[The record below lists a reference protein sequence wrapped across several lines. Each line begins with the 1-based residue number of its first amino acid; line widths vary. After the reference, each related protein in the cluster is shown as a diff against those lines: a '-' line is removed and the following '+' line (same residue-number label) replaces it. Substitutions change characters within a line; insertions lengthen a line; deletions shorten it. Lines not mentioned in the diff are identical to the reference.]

1 MQLNQA
7 TDKGTISV
15 VIPTFNEGE
24 SIEYVLNELLAY
36 SRKHP
41 IKVIVVDDGSTDHTQ
56 DILNRITNSNP
67 TFPLH
72 IITHSQNRGYGG
84 AIKSGIS
91 AVDTDYVVT
100 IDADGQHNLHDIEGL
115 KLKMLDEKADMC
127 IGNRNF
133 KGSTFY
139 RNIIK
144 KLVLY
149 IVRKSTG
156 ININDLNSG
165 MKFYKTTIVQSLLKY
180 APNGMPFSDTI
191 VLLHHQFRYKITE
204 ADIII
209 RSREN
214 GKSTINYKTAI
225 YTLVE
230 VANII
235 INFFPFRFFLYIAF
249 SLFML
254 SLVWGLPFIM
264 AGHGMSTGMSFL
276 LLASLNFIF
285 FGILLENVVRSRFED
300 YHYNT
305 QIRKPRDAKE
315 HP

>member
-1 MQLNQA
+1 MYLDQSANNGN
-7 TDKGTISV
+7 TTI
-15 VIPTFNEGE
+15 VIPTFNEAE

-36 SRKHP
+36 TRKHHC
-41 IKVIVVDDGSTDHTQ
+41 KVIVVDDGSTDHTQ
-56 DILNRITNSNP
+56 EILNRFTANNP
-67 TFPLH
+67 TFQLH
-72 IITHSQNRGYGG
+72 LITHSQNRGYGG
-84 AIKSGIS
+84 AIKSGIL
-91 AVDTDYVVT
+91 AADTDYVVT
-100 IDADGQHNLHDIEGL
+100 IDADGQHNLTDIEEL
-115 KLKMLDEKADMC
+115 KQKMLSEKADMC

-144 KLVLY
+144 QLVLY

-156 ININDLNSG
+156 INISDLNSG
-165 MKFYKTTIVQSLLKY
+165 MKLYKTSIVQSLLKY
-180 APNGMPFSDTI
+180 TPNGMPFSDTI

-204 ADIII
+204 TDIII
-209 RSREN
+209 RDREN

-235 INFFPFRFFLYIAF
+235 INFFPFRFFLYIAL
-249 SLFML
+249 SLFIL

-264 AGHGMSTGMSFL
+264 EGHGMSTGMSFL

-305 QIRKPRDAKE
+305 KIRKPRDTKE
-315 HP
+315 YP